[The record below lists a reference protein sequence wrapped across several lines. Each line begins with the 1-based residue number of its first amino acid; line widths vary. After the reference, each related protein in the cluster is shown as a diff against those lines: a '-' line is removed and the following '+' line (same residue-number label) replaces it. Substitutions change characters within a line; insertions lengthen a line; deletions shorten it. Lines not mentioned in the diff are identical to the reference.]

1 MRSEFPLLQ
10 SCLGSLGTWLT
21 DTVIS
26 RSGTSEPDTLDE
38 SCGVPV
44 NQYFWLNTLHPTYP
58 VHDVVAEQV
67 AKALEAGPNV
77 CAQVRRR

>member
-1 MRSEFPLLQ
+1 M
-10 SCLGSLGTWLT
+10 
-21 DTVIS
+21 
-26 RSGTSEPDTLDE
+26 
-38 SCGVPV
+38 PV

-77 CAQVRRR
+77 CAQSRRR